1 MADMPS
7 KQRTAT
13 KTAAEPATKRAGR
26 LSPRSNGVPPKAP
39 HLVEPKLKYVTDRTY
54 TSFHEA
60 VSRGFQEQAR
70 EEVADFDR
78 PIVENDRF
86 FGFRVGNRW
95 VSTCGAFT
103 RSIAVPG
110 GADVPVAAVTVVTV
124 HPPFRRRG
132 LLSRMM
138 EHQLEDVAR
147 RGEPLAALW
156 ASEAP
161 IYGRF
166 GYGPA
171 AARAGLSG
179 SNRRLQFLP
188 GVSVTGSV
196 DEVSKEQFLAVA
208 PALHEAG
215 RPERPGGLNRDPTWW
230 KFPTF
235 DMEFARGGASELRYL
250 LHYTESGDA
259 DGFAMYRYKKEW
271 DPTEPA
277 GEIRIH
283 ELRADD
289 PGAYAGL
296 WRYLLDLDLARK
308 FRLRNAPVDEP
319 LRHLV
324 TDARAV
330 VTEISDNLYVRV
342 VDVAVALL
350 ARRYPVEIDIVIEVT
365 DPLLPANTGRYRLR
379 GGPDVVRVDRVRAAA
394 DLSLS
399 VLELGAIYLGGVALT
414 DLHRVGRVTEH
425 GAGAVAAAS
434 RAFGWHRAPWCPD
447 NF

>member
-7 KQRTAT
+7 KQRTV
-13 KTAAEPATKRAGR
+13 KNAAIEPATKQAGK
-26 LSPRSNGVPPKAP
+26 LSPRSNGVSAKAP

-54 TSFHEA
+54 TSFHGA
-60 VSRGFQEQAR
+60 VSRGFQEQPR

-78 PIVENDRF
+78 SLVENDRF

-103 RSIAVPG
+103 RSITVPG

-138 EHQLEDVAR
+138 EHQLQDVAR

-179 SNRRLQFLP
+179 SNRRLGFLP
-188 GVSVTGSV
+188 GVSITGSV
-196 DEVSKEQFLAVA
+196 DEVSMARFLAVA

-215 RPERPGGLNRDPTWW
+215 RPERPGGLNRDQTWW
-230 KFPTF
+230 KIPTF
-235 DMEFARGGASELRYL
+235 DLEFARDGGSELRYL
-250 LHYTESGDA
+250 LHYNDSGDA
-259 DGFAMYRYKKEW
+259 DGFAMYRYKQQW

-330 VTEISDNLYVRV
+330 GHRDQRQPVC
-342 VDVAVALL
+342 AG
-350 ARRYPVEIDIVIEVT
+350 RR
-365 DPLLPANTGRYRLR
+365 RHR
-379 GGPDVVRVDRVRAAA
+379 GA
-394 DLSLS
+394 
-399 VLELGAIYLGGVALT
+399 
-414 DLHRVGRVTEH
+414 
-425 GAGAVAAAS
+425 AGAS
-434 RAFGWHRAPWCPD
+434 IRHRD
-447 NF
+447 